1 MGYIHQWSTLRFLC
15 NATQNA
21 TKSHLVYQRLEFKMN
36 GVSGVNDEEDD
47 GDYVPAVDPPDII
60 SAQVLGGIKV
70 G

>member
-1 MGYIHQWSTLRFLC
+1 
-15 NATQNA
+15 
-21 TKSHLVYQRLEFKMN
+21 MN